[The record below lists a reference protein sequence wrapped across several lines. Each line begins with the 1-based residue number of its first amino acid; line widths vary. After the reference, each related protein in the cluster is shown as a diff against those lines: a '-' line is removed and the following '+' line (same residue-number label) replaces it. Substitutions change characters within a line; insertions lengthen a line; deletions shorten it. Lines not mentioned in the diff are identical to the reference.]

1 MVKTVANMS
10 FSEIDNQI
18 RIYSGKIY
26 ELQELTAKITGRKF
40 YKIGAEP
47 KVDKKSAEYK

>member
-1 MVKTVANMS
+1 MVKTVANIS

-18 RIYSGKIY
+18 RIYSGKMF